1 MNLLRDTNHSV
12 EQLVLLRFI
21 VVKSVK
27 RRSKSMKLPSFVI
40 NIKLESLYEL
50 FVQSLH
56 SFLIQSPTETQFTID
71 SSFLMSFQSLKN
83 STAPTNNCVH
93 ISSLIKCSFKTP
105 TNNSNIILTKLKGQ
119 SLSNKSV
126 NCLPNHFIIFS
137 FSHQQRHNLCA
148 INSSSSMSSYSLKSS
163 TALSKNFILIS
174 PIIKYSF
181 MTPINNSN
189 IMLSSLKKAYPIRL
203 VIVKFIS
210 PISLFTPPL

>member
-1 MNLLRDTNHSV
+1 MNKFRIMNLLRDTNHSV

-71 SSFLMSFQSLKN
+71 SSFLMSFHSLKN

-105 TNNSNIILTKLKGQ
+105 TNNSATPTNNC
-119 SLSNKSV
+119 SLQKFHINFTYNKV
-126 NCLPNHFIIFS
+126 FFYEPY
-137 FSHQQRHNLCA
+137 Q
-148 INSSSSMSSYSLKSS
+148 
-163 TALSKNFILIS
+163 
-174 PIIKYSF
+174 
-181 MTPINNSN
+181 
-189 IMLSSLKKAYPIRL
+189 
-203 VIVKFIS
+203 
-210 PISLFTPPL
+210 